1 MHIFSIK
8 ITYLVA
14 SNLAMNDL
22 SSVAES
28 NTKEDLSQ
36 TVIQVLG
43 RDRLAALSTRQAQLM
58 DEMLEDR
65 LQDRPDPVTEM
76 ELLGMY
82 EMITEEVL
90 PVSLPI

>member
-1 MHIFSIK
+1 MAEVSIP
-8 ITYLVA
+8 
-14 SNLAMNDL
+14 
-22 SSVAES
+22 
-28 NTKEDLSQ
+28 EDLLQKLLTAVGKEKLQACS
-36 TVIQVLG
+36 
-43 RDRLAALSTRQAQLM
+43 DRQLDLM
-58 DEMLEDR
+58 DQMLVDR

>member
-1 MHIFSIK
+1 MAEVSIP
-8 ITYLVA
+8 
-14 SNLAMNDL
+14 
-22 SSVAES
+22 
-28 NTKEDLSQ
+28 EDLSQ
-36 TVIQVLG
+36 KLLTAVGKDKLQ
-43 RDRLAALSTRQAQLM
+43 AASKRQLQLM
-58 DEMLEDR
+58 DQMLVDR

>member
-1 MHIFSIK
+1 MK
-8 ITYLVA
+8 
-14 SNLAMNDL
+14 
-22 SSVAES
+22 VAES
-28 NTKEDLSQ
+28 STQEDLSQ

-43 RDRLAALSTRQAQLM
+43 RDRLAALSNRQAQLM
-58 DEMLEDR
+58 DKMLDRR
-65 LQDRPDPVTEM
+65 LQNKPDPVTEM

>member
-1 MHIFSIK
+1 MK
-8 ITYLVA
+8 
-14 SNLAMNDL
+14 
-22 SSVAES
+22 VAEVS
-28 NTKEDLSQ
+28 IPEDLSQ
-36 TVIQVLG
+36 KLLTAVGKEKLQPCS
-43 RDRLAALSTRQAQLM
+43 DRQLDLM
-58 DEMLEDR
+58 DQMLVDR

>member
-1 MHIFSIK
+1 MAEVSIPEDISQK
-8 ITYLVA
+8 LLTAVG
-14 SNLAMNDL
+14 
-22 SSVAES
+22 
-28 NTKEDLSQ
+28 KEKLQACS
-36 TVIQVLG
+36 
-43 RDRLAALSTRQAQLM
+43 DRQLDLM
-58 DEMLEDR
+58 DQMLVDR

>member
-1 MHIFSIK
+1 MK
-8 ITYLVA
+8 
-14 SNLAMNDL
+14 
-22 SSVAES
+22 VAES
-28 NTKEDLSQ
+28 NTQEDLSQ

-43 RDRLAALSTRQAQLM
+43 RDRLAALSNRQAQLM

-65 LQDRPDPVTEM
+65 LQYKPAPVTEM

>member
-1 MHIFSIK
+1 MDQM
-8 ITYLVA
+8 LV
-14 SNLAMNDL
+14 
-22 SSVAES
+22 
-28 NTKEDLSQ
+28 
-36 TVIQVLG
+36 
-43 RDRLAALSTRQAQLM
+43 
-58 DEMLEDR
+58 DR

>member
-1 MHIFSIK
+1 MK
-8 ITYLVA
+8 
-14 SNLAMNDL
+14 
-22 SSVAES
+22 VAES
-28 NTKEDLSQ
+28 NTQEDLSQ

-43 RDRLAALSTRQAQLM
+43 RDRLAALSNRQAQLM

-65 LQDRPDPVTEM
+65 LQDKPDPVTEM

-90 PVSLPI
+90 PISLPI

>member
-1 MHIFSIK
+1 MK
-8 ITYLVA
+8 
-14 SNLAMNDL
+14 
-22 SSVAES
+22 VAEV
-28 NTKEDLSQ
+28 NKPEDISQ
-36 TVIQVLG
+36 KLLTAVGKDKLQ
-43 RDRLAALSTRQAQLM
+43 AASKRQLQLM
-58 DEMLEDR
+58 DQMLVDR

>member
-1 MHIFSIK
+1 MAEVSI
-8 ITYLVA
+8 L
-14 SNLAMNDL
+14 
-22 SSVAES
+22 
-28 NTKEDLSQ
+28 EDLSQ
-36 TVIQVLG
+36 NLLTAVGKEKLQACS
-43 RDRLAALSTRQAQLM
+43 DRQLDLM
-58 DEMLEDR
+58 DQMLVDR

>member
-1 MHIFSIK
+1 MAEVSIPEDISQK
-8 ITYLVA
+8 LLTALGKDKLQAA
-14 SNLAMNDL
+14 S
-22 SSVAES
+22 
-28 NTKEDLSQ
+28 K
-36 TVIQVLG
+36 
-43 RDRLAALSTRQAQLM
+43 RQLQLM
-58 DEMLEDR
+58 DQMLVDR

>member
-1 MHIFSIK
+1 MK
-8 ITYLVA
+8 
-14 SNLAMNDL
+14 
-22 SSVAES
+22 VAEVS
-28 NTKEDLSQ
+28 IPEDLSQ
-36 TVIQVLG
+36 KLLTAVGKEKLQACS
-43 RDRLAALSTRQAQLM
+43 DRQLDLM
-58 DEMLEDR
+58 DQMLVDR

>member
-1 MHIFSIK
+1 MK
-8 ITYLVA
+8 
-14 SNLAMNDL
+14 
-22 SSVAES
+22 VAES
-28 NTKEDLSQ
+28 STQEDLSQ

-43 RDRLAALSTRQAQLM
+43 RDRLAALSNRQAQLM

>member
-1 MHIFSIK
+1 MK
-8 ITYLVA
+8 
-14 SNLAMNDL
+14 
-22 SSVAES
+22 VAES
-28 NTKEDLSQ
+28 NTQEDLSQ

-43 RDRLAALSTRQAQLM
+43 RDRLAALSNRQAQLM

-65 LQDRPDPVTEM
+65 LQDKPAPVTEM

>member
-1 MHIFSIK
+1 MK
-8 ITYLVA
+8 
-14 SNLAMNDL
+14 
-22 SSVAES
+22 VAES
-28 NTKEDLSQ
+28 NTQEDLSQ

-43 RDRLAALSTRQAQLM
+43 RDRLAALSNRQAQLM
-58 DEMLEDR
+58 DQMLVRR
-65 LQDRPDPVTEM
+65 LQNNPDPVTEM

>member
-1 MHIFSIK
+1 MK
-8 ITYLVA
+8 VA
-14 SNLAMNDL
+14 K
-22 SSVAES
+22 S
-28 NTKEDLSQ
+28 NTQEDLSQ

-43 RDRLAALSTRQAQLM
+43 RDRLAALSNRQAQLM
-58 DEMLEDR
+58 DEMLMRR
-65 LQDRPDPVTEM
+65 LQNKPDPVTEM

>member
-1 MHIFSIK
+1 MK
-8 ITYLVA
+8 
-14 SNLAMNDL
+14 
-22 SSVAES
+22 VAEVS
-28 NTKEDLSQ
+28 IPEDLSQ
-36 TVIQVLG
+36 KLLTAVGKDKLQ
-43 RDRLAALSTRQAQLM
+43 AASKRQLQLM
-58 DEMLEDR
+58 DQMLVDR

>member
-1 MHIFSIK
+1 MK
-8 ITYLVA
+8 
-14 SNLAMNDL
+14 
-22 SSVAES
+22 VAES
-28 NTKEDLSQ
+28 NTQEDLSQ

-43 RDRLAALSTRQAQLM
+43 RDRLAALSNRQAQLM

-65 LQDRPDPVTEM
+65 LQDKPDPVTEM